1 MGLFKIIDSI
11 KKYTGIQSLM
21 TFDNDAL
28 LVRRIMFTLGE
39 EFNDGELETLLKDL
53 EDRGFR
59 VVYVEEMKNPR
70 EVETIE

>member
-1 MGLFKIIDSI
+1 
-11 KKYTGIQSLM
+11 
-21 TFDNDAL
+21 
-28 LVRRIMFTLGE
+28 MFTLGE

-53 EDRGFR
+53 KITDLG